1 MICLEKER
9 EGISGADGSVSPVNT
24 SLLFQMRCHC
34 CGYRYWV
41 RVPRE
46 AAVPEYELCPLC
58 GHGDEFRRFIWEVE

>member
-9 EGISGADGSVSPVNT
+9 ERILGAGGEA
-24 SLLFQMRCHC
+24 SLFEMECHC

-46 AAVPEYELCPLC
+46 VEVPEYEICPLC